1 MRYVGPAQSSIIPLF
16 ARWRS
21 SLDEEPPRLADAL
34 RDEAE
39 RCFRLAQ
46 GIASFELAN
55 ELEAIGRAFEGEADE
70 LETGMAPAWPPI
82 GVPQE
87 LIAAE

>member
-1 MRYVGPAQSSIIPLF
+1 MRYAGFKQSSIVPLF
-16 ARWRS
+16 IRWRS

-55 ELEAIGRAFEGEADE
+55 ELEAVGRAFESEADE
-70 LETGMAPAWPPI
+70 LETVMAPALPP
-82 GVPQE
+82 VAARDE